1 MVTRAR
7 PRATARRPR
16 FGLCSDPMAL
26 PTPLARRAAALLAAF
41 VLALAASPS
50 RADDA
55 PPEDEADA
63 RDFLASIRQPEELQV
78 FLDATIEALLASD
91 AALRRQNLRV
101 SIIDL
106 PNVGAPELAHH
117 NGDSPVYPASV
128 VKFVYLMAAYAWRD
142 EGRIEIDPA
151 FDRQLDAM
159 IHVSSNRA
167 TQRVVRRLTDTEA
180 GARLDTEGYADF
192 RERRHRVKRWLEGLG
207 IEGLHTVHPT
217 YDGGGDLHGR
227 DLQFLQDKSVPGSL
241 PDQKGPYFNRQA
253 MTANETARLLAL
265 LAEDL
270 ALSPESSAEVRE
282 RMRRDPRKQRYLFH
296 RVAGGADLRADLE
309 VFSKTGTWGPIFAD
323 AGIVRHRWG
332 HQLVVAVF
340 IEGKPAYRGPFIAE
354 LTRRAIARVLP
365 APRTASVEE

>member
-1 MVTRAR
+1 
-7 PRATARRPR
+7 
-16 FGLCSDPMAL
+16 MAI
-26 PTPLARRAAALLAAF
+26 PIPLARRAAALFALC
-41 VLALAASPS
+41 VLLVSHQAS
-50 RADDA
+50 RADA
-55 PPEDEADA
+55 PEEEEADP
-63 RDFLASIRQPEELQV
+63 RGFLETIRQPEELQV
-78 FLDATIEALLASD
+78 FLDATIEQLLASD
-91 AALRRQNLRV
+91 AALRRQNVRV

-106 PNVGAPELAHH
+106 PNVGAPELAHW

-142 EGRIEIDPA
+142 EGKLEIDPA

-159 IHVSSNRA
+159 IYVSSNRA
-167 TQRVVRRLTDTEA
+167 TQRVVRRLTGTEA
-180 GARLDTEGYADF
+180 GERLDAEGYADF
-192 RERRHRVKRWLEGLG
+192 RERRHRVKRWLQGLG
-207 IEGLHTVHPT
+207 IEGLHAVHPT

-227 DLQFLQDKSVPGSL
+227 DLQFLKDKTVPGCL
-241 PDQKGPYFNRQA
+241 PNQKGPYFNRQA
-253 MTANETARLLAL
+253 MTANDTARLLAL

-296 RVAGGADLRADLE
+296 RVAGGADLRPDLE

-323 AGIVRHRWG
+323 AGIVRHWSG

-354 LTRRAIARVLP
+354 LTRRSIARVLP